1 MLDTAT
7 QQHNEVIKIMKVIT
21 KEIEKKLRANA
32 KKEGVDYADLEPVVK
47 LFQPDGAATML
58 LSTLDDDGVV
68 QGVFDLGLGYVEMG
82 PAYLPE
88 ILAVKGGLGLSIERD
103 TSFKAE
109 KTISQYWSDSQ
120 ATQRLEAY

>member
-1 MLDTAT
+1 
-7 QQHNEVIKIMKVIT
+7 MKVIT

-32 KKEGVDYADLEPVVK
+32 KLEGVDYADLEPVVK

-68 QGVFDLGLGYVEMG
+68 QGVFDLGLG
-82 PAYLPE
+82 
-88 ILAVKGGLGLSIERD
+88 LSIERD

-109 KTISQYWSDSQ
+109 KTVAQYWSDSQ

>member
-7 QQHNEVIKIMKVIT
+7 QQHNEVEKIMKVIT

-68 QGVFDLGLGYVEMG
+68 QGV
-82 PAYLPE
+82 
-88 ILAVKGGLGLSIERD
+88 
-103 TSFKAE
+103 
-109 KTISQYWSDSQ
+109 WSWL
-120 ATQRLEAY
+120 R

>member
-1 MLDTAT
+1 
-7 QQHNEVIKIMKVIT
+7 MKVIT

-68 QGVFDLGLGYVEMG
+68 QGVFDLGLGHVEMG

-88 ILAVKGGLGLSIERD
+88 ILAVKGKLGLSIERD
-103 TSFKAE
+103 AWFKAE
-109 KTISQYWSDSQ
+109 KTVAQYWSDSQ
-120 ATQRLEAY
+120 ATRTLEAY